1 MITPSDRPPFEVRLR
16 TREGDRTLEGFTTV
30 LDAPGEGFTPGLSFV
45 ENQDIALLF
54 RAPQGFRL
62 TMDGLDVVHV
72 PGAIRDGGEEFLAP
86 DGRFTPLFEAK
97 NFPLVPGYYVVTV
110 LGRGRVWKSIIEV
123 LPRYMGK
130 QQWQDMRDELVGEIR
145 RLSFDFM
152 KRTMAID
159 PVLEGALGLET
170 GMLLRFY
177 IINDLFDRVMH
188 VTGELA
194 HTANSRI
201 TLRTRRLPAGE
212 SLPAAHARPVRET
225 AGAPYALIRRVET
238 TWDVAE
244 NRFAKTILLRLEGTL
259 RAFIEKID
267 ENIARVAGEQEEA
280 KRYKKDY
287 QYRVR
292 TEAMKR
298 FTAYRRRAAALAAAI
313 REARSA
319 PWFEETE
326 AARILAP
333 DTTVTRDP
341 RYAVLS
347 QLHQNLQHPEDSL
360 SVSSFYRFQW
370 KRTDKLYEL
379 WCVLTFVKALGARGW
394 QMEKGPAVTS
404 DGSRYILES
413 LDAGTSLL
421 MRRGAEKLRLVYDA
435 EIPASAAATDP
446 ENAPLYTNNP
456 HRRPDLRI
464 DYYSEGKYCG
474 SLVADFKY
482 RDIYKLWGNRETSAE
497 LRLQFNAYRDMNTK
511 YYRDMDEHTSLRDS
525 RPVKEVWA
533 VFPKETP
540 AAADEDYSLRFI
552 ALAPGLAANE
562 SLPGALDAYFEALGG
577 N

>member
-1 MITPSDRPPFEVRLR
+1 MITPSDRPPFEVRFHS
-16 TREGDRTLEGFTTV
+16 REGDRVLEGFTTA
-30 LDAPGEGFTPGLSFV
+30 LDAPGADFTPGLSFA
-45 ENQDIALLF
+45 ENQDISVLF

-62 TMDGLDVVHV
+62 TMDGLDVVYV
-72 PGAIRDGGEEFLAP
+72 QGAYRDGGEAFLTP
-86 DGRFTPLFEAK
+86 DGRYTTVFEAK
-97 NFPLVPGYYVVTV
+97 NFPLVPGYYVVRAE
-110 LGRGRVWKSIIEV
+110 GRGRVWKSIIEI

-130 QQWQDMRDELVGEIR
+130 QQWQDMRDELMGEIR

-152 KRTMAID
+152 KRSMHID
-159 PVLEGALGLET
+159 PVLEGALGIES

-177 IINDLFDRVMH
+177 IVNDLFDRVLH
-188 VTGELA
+188 VTSELA

-201 TLRTRRLPAGE
+201 ALRTRRVRTE
-212 SLPAAHARPVRET
+212 TVREGAHT
-225 AGAPYALIRRVET
+225 RTGPRTGAPYTAVRRVET

-244 NRFAKTILLRLEGTL
+244 NRFAKTILLRLDRNL
-259 RAFIEKID
+259 RDFIEKID

-287 QYRVR
+287 QYRLR
-292 TEAMKR
+292 SEAMKR
-298 FTAYRRRAAALAAAI
+298 FQSYRRRAARLALAI
-313 REARSA
+313 REARDA
-319 PWFEETE
+319 PWFAETE
-326 AARILAP
+326 TARVIAA
-333 DTTVTRDP
+333 DTTVARDP

-347 QLHQNLQHPEDSL
+347 QLHRNLRHPEESL

-379 WCVLTFVKALGARGW
+379 WCVLTFVKALASKGW

-404 DGSRYILES
+404 DGSNYILES

-421 MRRGAEKLRLVYDA
+421 MRRGAETLRLVYDDP
-435 EIPASAAATDP
+435 IPASAADTDART
-446 ENAPLYTNNP
+446 APLYTNNP

-464 DYYSEGKYCG
+464 DYYRDEKYCG

-482 RDIYKLWGNRETSAE
+482 RDIYKLWGDRATSAE

-511 YYRDMDEHTSLRDS
+511 FYRDMDERTSLRDS

-552 ALAPGLAANE
+552 ALAPGLAAND
-562 SLPGALDAYFEALGG
+562 SLPGALDAYFEALSDE
-577 N
+577 